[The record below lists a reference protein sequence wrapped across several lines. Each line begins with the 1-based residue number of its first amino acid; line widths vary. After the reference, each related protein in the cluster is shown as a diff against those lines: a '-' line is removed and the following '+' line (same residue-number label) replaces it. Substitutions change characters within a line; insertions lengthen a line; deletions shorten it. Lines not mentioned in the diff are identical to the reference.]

1 MIYFLFILFTY
12 IVYKFYYRIP
22 IGYAKDSQKSKLYL
36 KFTILACVFI
46 VVIIA
51 FKDLSIGTDTE
62 RYYYHYLSDDKPNW
76 REGNISGQELG
87 FRYLQY
93 ICRELGLSWLSYS
106 ILTSII
112 IVAPLGWLFY
122 KYSNNI
128 WASFLL
134 YVTIGLFAVNMTGL
148 RQSLAIAMVTI
159 ATVSIFEKKYFRFIL
174 FVFAA
179 FLFHYSAIVA
189 IVLGLIPLLKYRNK
203 FQLIILLLVPLI
215 VKLIGGA
222 LFGFIDVYLPERYD
236 GYESQSFSMNPLLF
250 LMWYLLLI
258 FEWYS
263 LVKNKDVSNVDYWFY
278 VMMVC
283 FVSSIFLSEHV
294 YMASR
299 ISYYF
304 ENAVVASL
312 PRFIYK
318 FPPSNKRSLMS
329 FLIYGFSMLAFLLSL
344 LGSDTLSISN
354 YKLLSVF

>member
-1 MIYFLFILFTY
+1 M
-12 IVYKFYYRIP
+12 R
-22 IGYAKDSQKSKLYL
+22 S
-36 KFTILACVFI
+36 
-46 VVIIA
+46 
-51 FKDLSIGTDTE
+51 
-62 RYYYHYLSDDKPNW
+62 
-76 REGNISGQELG
+76 
-87 FRYLQY
+87 
-93 ICRELGLSWLSYS
+93 
-106 ILTSII
+106 
-112 IVAPLGWLFY
+112 
-122 KYSNNI
+122 
-128 WASFLL
+128 
-134 YVTIGLFAVNMTGL
+134 AVS
-148 RQSLAIAMVTI
+148 RH
-159 ATVSIFEKKYFRFIL
+159 R
-174 FVFAA
+174 
-179 FLFHYSAIVA
+179 
-189 IVLGLIPLLKYRNK
+189 
-203 FQLIILLLVPLI
+203 
-215 VKLIGGA
+215 
-222 LFGFIDVYLPERYD
+222 D
-236 GYESQSFSMNPLLF
+236 